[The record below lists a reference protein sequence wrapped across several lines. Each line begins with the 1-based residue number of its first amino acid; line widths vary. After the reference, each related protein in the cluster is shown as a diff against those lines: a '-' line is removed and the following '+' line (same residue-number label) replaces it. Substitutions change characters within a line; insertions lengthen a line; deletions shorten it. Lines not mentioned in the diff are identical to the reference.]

1 MLESLLRAF
10 FGSFFSTLGFA
21 FLLRTPKQSWLVS
34 SLIGAIGYT
43 LYTLLI
49 HFGVSE
55 PASMFAGMLAAS
67 LLAHF
72 AARRM
77 RMIATIFLTLSII
90 PAVPGLGLYRFMAL
104 LAQGRTGESIHV
116 GVTAMTDI
124 VMISLALGV
133 SSFLSKRIKRKVF
146 QPCNPHH

>member
-90 PAVPGLGLYRFMAL
+90 PCPATCRTCCHYIICVWYLSGIPTRFGVKKALHSWLHQHMNTGRIASLY
-104 LAQGRTGESIHV
+104 
-116 GVTAMTDI
+116 
-124 VMISLALGV
+124 
-133 SSFLSKRIKRKVF
+133 
-146 QPCNPHH
+146 